1 MKKVV
6 KTMFQ
11 GMRKCRVWV
20 SSKFS
25 ELKKVWLSMDE
36 DEKRHARRMRVSRFG
51 VRILVLAALLLG
63 GGFALHQFILSSSG
77 AERPAVC
84 VVTTE
89 ELLLDEDEVM
99 SSNVNTNGTSID
111 EPRSNSWIVK
121 SESSWV
127 QFAHTALLTSAN
139 CIVLALFLWGI
150 VAVVR
155 QED

>member
-1 MKKVV
+1 MKIIERL
-6 KTMFQ
+6 TR
-11 GMRKCRVWV
+11 GMRECWSWASTV
-20 SSKFS
+20 FS
-25 ELKKVWLSMDE
+25 NLKNAWLAVDE
-36 DEKRHARRMRVSRFG
+36 DEKIHARRMRVARFR
-51 VRILVLAALLLG
+51 VRIMVLITLLLG
-63 GGFALHQFILSSSG
+63 GGFALHKFIVSASG

-99 SSNVNTNGTSID
+99 SSNVDTNGTSID

-127 QFAHTALLTSAN
+127 QFAHTALVLSTQCA
-139 CIVLALFLWGI
+139 VLAFLLWGI